1 MQCETRIRVLV
12 ADCRAR
18 IQKGLAILRSDQAG
32 REWMSN
38 TEQTDKIMLM
48 LFRKYQRDVTLME
61 LRMTEGNALKVLR
74 MLLNERPGG
83 RTLVL
88 ATLSPSG
95 EIVPA
100 LREGAL
106 DCVLTS
112 MPEEQMAEWIR
123 AINGGR
129 RPPHGLPQPAAFLL

>member
-1 MQCETRIRVLV
+1 MNGERRIRLLV

-18 IQKGLAILRSDQAG
+18 IQTGLAILRSDQAN
-32 REWMSN
+32 REWVSN
-38 TEQTDKIMLM
+38 SGQADKIMLM
-48 LFRKYQRDVTLME
+48 LFRKYQRDISLME
-61 LRMTEGNALKVLR
+61 LRMTEANALRALR
-74 MLLNERPGG
+74 TLLNERPGG

-106 DCVLTS
+106 DCVLTL
-112 MPEEQMAEWIR
+112 MPDDEMMEWIR
-123 AINGGR
+123 AVNAGR
-129 RPPHGLPQPAAFLL
+129 RPPHGLPQPVTFLL